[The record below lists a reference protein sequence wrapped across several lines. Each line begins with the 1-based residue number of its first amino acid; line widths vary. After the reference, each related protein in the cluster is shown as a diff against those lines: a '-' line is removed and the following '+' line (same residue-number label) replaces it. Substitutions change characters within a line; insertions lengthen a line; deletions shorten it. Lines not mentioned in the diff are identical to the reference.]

1 MSNLRGRSDQPLGR
15 SVPSEKRLVAP
26 DALRVFLSSR
36 MEELAP
42 ERAAVRA
49 ALEAEGVLA
58 WAFETDAGARPS
70 SARQTYLEELAVSD
84 VYVSIFWKGY
94 GAYTVDEFD
103 AAGASELPR
112 LVYEK
117 TTEAADREP
126 KLQAFLDEV
135 GDVERGVTIRRFA
148 TPTELG
154 ELVADDIRRL
164 RSKLKRIWGT
174 KGKAYTLTPNGAR
187 FDRTARMT
195 PIRRESQDI
204 TDCLARPDHFI
215 DRVDALNRV
224 REAIASGET
233 MVGYVGEPGIG
244 KTAVMRSVAHDRR
257 WTAVRFPDGVGICA
271 PGDTDLHLAD
281 LLRTLWAFFY
291 RVSDR
296 TYVPDDVEVRRN
308 LVGKK
313 ALIFIDDIALPPDQV
328 EQLGGLLP
336 KSVFVVTA
344 GGPASDGNDPLSF
357 VKAVP
362 LEGFDDPEDMVELF
376 SAVYRRPV
384 VGPAREDVAR
394 LCIAAGGSPGRITR
408 LANEAWGSGAP
419 FDEWLVERSA
429 RGGEPISQSL
439 TRRVTPEQ
447 RRLLLILAAFGAD
460 LTTPED
466 VVSRLGVDADT
477 VQAVVGSGDIEEDGP
492 RYRLPGA
499 VYLATSDLGD
509 AKALRGD
516 IFEATVEWV
525 GEASR
530 EEVGENRVFIQ
541 RVLEWGAKNES
552 RRGVLVLA
560 RVVEEPLALTGTW
573 GSWGT
578 VLDLAVAAASA
589 EQDDDTRAW
598 ALHQRGTRALMLGD
612 RRTARRDLRA
622 AYLLYQKRGETGPAA
637 LSRHNLRQGPR
648 AFPLPRGSA
657 LTTFVAIALTLVA
670 VVAAAAVIGGLLD
683 GVGDNGGITTE
694 PVTTIEPGISTEPVT
709 TIEPGISTEP
719 AAELTI
725 TTGSEVNFDEV
736 FATQVGEGR
745 IGLEASHGDFSI
757 NEFEQ
762 GEILFVP
769 EPECASL
776 LSGQQC
782 GATVRWFPSAP
793 GTLDETI
800 MIGGI
805 APLVLIGEAISP
817 LAFEPQE
824 QELSLSVEKPVAGF
838 AAELINIS
846 DAPVDISAV
855 EGYGDFANATIDT
868 QRCPSIF
875 GEGIL
880 DAGESCF
887 ILVTADFSNALP
899 GAILDG
905 GIRVFYG
912 ATNIDARAVVSF
924 AGLSV
929 PVWTR
934 PVPMQ
939 GIWWEIA
946 RRSFTVEW
954 EAVPFASAY
963 GLEASICWD
972 GESNCDQLSG
982 PQIVSSPFG
991 SVFLPLDPAPLDA
1004 KYQLAKDAGLTP
1016 VVVLTAYA
1024 IGTDAAGAEIT
1035 SERSETRHEVTD
1047 GPFEMFGVTYD
1058 PALGSS
1064 LECGKESLSLT
1075 VAIQSFLLDP
1085 GELTVST
1092 WDGGSEQDTRD
1103 EVTAV
1108 VSPTAT
1114 ESLAEVSFI
1123 PSDNS
1128 TLDRIDFLLDSVV
1141 GATENVDFPVSGCIK

>member
-1 MSNLRGRSDQPLGR
+1 MASGERP
-15 SVPSEKRLVAP
+15 VAP

-58 WAFETDAGARPS
+58 WAFEADAGARPG

-84 VYVSIFWKGY
+84 VYVGIFWKGY

-117 TTEAADREP
+117 TTESADREP

-135 GDVERGVTIRRFA
+135 GDVERGATIRRFA
-148 TPTELG
+148 TPSELG
-154 ELVADDIRRL
+154 ELVAGDIRRL
-164 RSKLKRIWGT
+164 RSELKRIWST
-174 KGKAYTLTPNGAR
+174 EGKTYTLTPNGAR

-257 WTAVRFPDGVGICA
+257 WTTDRFPDGVGICVLGD
-271 PGDTDLHLAD
+271 PGLHLAD

-296 TYVPDDVEVRRN
+296 TYVPDDVEVRRD

-328 EQLGGLLP
+328 EQLGGLMP

-362 LEGFDDPEDMVELF
+362 LKGFDDPEDMVELF

-408 LANEAWGSGAP
+408 LANEAWGSGASL
-419 FDEWLVERSA
+419 DEWLVERSA
-429 RGGEPISQSL
+429 RGGEPVSQSL
-439 TRRVTPEQ
+439 TLRLTPEQ

-460 LTTPED
+460 LATPED
-466 VVSRLGVDADT
+466 VVSRLSVDADT
-477 VQAVVGSGDIEEDGP
+477 VQAVVGSGDVEQDSP

-509 AKALRGD
+509 AKSLRGD

-541 RVLEWGAKNES
+541 QVLEWGAKNES

-560 RVVEEPLALTGTW
+560 RAVEEPLALTGTW
-573 GSWGT
+573 GSWGA

-648 AFPLPRGSA
+648 AFPLPRGGA
-657 LTTFVAIALTLVA
+657 LTTFVAIATVL
-670 VVAAAAVIGGLLD
+670 VAAAGAAVID
-683 GVGDNGGITTE
+683 RIIESNGVTTTEGVTNTEGVTTTE
-694 PVTTIEPGISTEPVT
+694 PVTTTVAGRGPVLKVEGLEFEPQLVDTTSEGSTV
-709 TIEPGISTEP
+709 IVRNAGDGK
-719 AAELTI
+719 LTI
-725 TTGSEVNFDEV
+725 TG
-736 FATQVGEGR
+736 
-745 IGLEASHGDFSI
+745 IGVDDPSAFILVDKEQCIGDFEPGDACS
-757 NEFEQ
+757 FEV
-762 GEILFVP
+762 LFAPTERRVYS
-769 EPECASL
+769 AVL
-776 LSGQQC
+776 LFE
-782 GATVRWFPSAP
+782 VDI
-793 GTLDETI
+793 GTDET
-800 MIGGI
+800 
-805 APLVLIGEAISP
+805 APL
-817 LAFEPQE
+817 
-824 QELSLSVEKPVAGF
+824 
-838 AAELINIS
+838 
-846 DAPVDISAV
+846 
-855 EGYGDFANATIDT
+855 T
-868 QRCPSIF
+868 
-875 GEGIL
+875 GEGISEGFAEL
-880 DAGESCF
+880 EDVLSNGSESF
-887 ILVTADFSNALP
+887 
-899 GAILDG
+899 
-905 GIRVFYG
+905 
-912 ATNIDARAVVSF
+912 
-924 AGLSV
+924 
-929 PVWTR
+929 R
-934 PVPMQ
+934 PVHQ
-939 GIWWEIA
+939 
-946 RRSFTVEW
+946 
-954 EAVPFASAY
+954 
-963 GLEASICWD
+963 
-972 GESNCDQLSG
+972 
-982 PQIVSSPFG
+982 
-991 SVFLPLDPAPLDA
+991 
-1004 KYQLAKDAGLTP
+1004 
-1016 VVVLTAYA
+1016 
-1024 IGTDAAGAEIT
+1024 
-1035 SERSETRHEVTD
+1035 
-1047 GPFEMFGVTYD
+1047 
-1058 PALGSS
+1058 
-1064 LECGKESLSLT
+1064 
-1075 VAIQSFLLDP
+1075 QS
-1085 GELTVST
+1085 
-1092 WDGGSEQDTRD
+1092 
-1103 EVTAV
+1103 
-1108 VSPTAT
+1108 
-1114 ESLAEVSFI
+1114 
-1123 PSDNS
+1123 
-1128 TLDRIDFLLDSVV
+1128 
-1141 GATENVDFPVSGCIK
+1141 

>member
-1 MSNLRGRSDQPLGR
+1 MASGERP
-15 SVPSEKRLVAP
+15 VAP

-58 WAFETDAGARPS
+58 WAFEADAGARPG

-84 VYVSIFWKGY
+84 VYVGIFWKGY

-135 GDVERGVTIRRFA
+135 GDVERGATIRRFA
-148 TPTELG
+148 TPSELG
-154 ELVADDIRRL
+154 ELVAGDIRRL
-164 RSKLKRIWGT
+164 RSELKRIWGT
-174 KGKAYTLTPNGAR
+174 EGKTYTLTPNGAR

-257 WTAVRFPDGVGICA
+257 WTTDRFPDGVGICVLGD
-271 PGDTDLHLAD
+271 PGLRLAD

-296 TYVPDDVEVRRN
+296 TYVPDDVEVRRD

-328 EQLGGLLP
+328 ERLGGLMP
-336 KSVFVVTA
+336 NCVFVVTA

-362 LEGFDDPEDMVELF
+362 LKGFDDPEDMVELF

-384 VGPAREDVAR
+384 AGPAREDVAR

-408 LANEAWGSGAP
+408 LANEAWGSGASL
-419 FDEWLVERSA
+419 DEWLVERSA
-429 RGGEPISQSL
+429 RGGEPVSQSL
-439 TRRVTPEQ
+439 TQRVTPEQ

-460 LTTPED
+460 LATPED
-466 VVSRLGVDADT
+466 VVSQLGVDADT
-477 VQAVVGSGDIEEDGP
+477 VQAVVGSGDVEQDSP

-560 RVVEEPLALTGTW
+560 RAVEEPLALTGTW

-598 ALHQRGTRALMLGD
+598 ALHQRGTRARMLGD
-612 RRTARRDLRA
+612 NRTARRDLRA
-622 AYLLYQKRGETGPAA
+622 AYLLHKRRGETGRAA

-648 AFPLPRGSA
+648 VFPLLRGSA
-657 LTTFVAIALTLVA
+657 LTTFLAVAMTLVA
-670 VVAAAAVIGGLLD
+670 VAAGAAVIAGVIDGNGGTETTSEPGTGTTPGTTPGTTTTTNGGTTSTATVPPPSFSVTGEVVDGDSGQPLSPDLVELRPEECDDDVGGCPLRPEIQTAKITRSSFSFD
-683 GVGDNGGITTE
+683 GVPQYDYFLVVEKTGYEKYETLWEVTDNLVVPLIELVAEFIVTGEVVDGDGDPLSPDLVELRPVPCVNGC
-694 PVTTIEPGISTEPVT
+694 PPSPGIQTAM
-709 TIEPGISTEP
+709 I
-719 AAELTI
+719 
-725 TTGSEVNFDEV
+725 TGSSYSF
-736 FATQVGEGR
+736 
-745 IGLEASHGDFSI
+745 HG
-757 NEFEQ
+757 
-762 GEILFVP
+762 VP
-769 EPECASL
+769 
-776 LSGQQC
+776 QHRYQ
-782 GATVRWFPSAP
+782 
-793 GTLDETI
+793 
-800 MIGGI
+800 
-805 APLVLIGEAISP
+805 LV
-817 LAFEPQE
+817 
-824 QELSLSVEKPVAGF
+824 VEKPGYKTSN
-838 AAELINIS
+838 NI
-846 DAPVDISAV
+846 
-855 EGYGDFANATIDT
+855 F
-868 QRCPSIF
+868 
-875 GEGIL
+875 L
-880 DAGESCF
+880 D
-887 ILVTADFSNALP
+887 
-899 GAILDG
+899 
-905 GIRVFYG
+905 
-912 ATNIDARAVVSF
+912 
-924 AGLSV
+924 
-929 PVWTR
+929 
-934 PVPMQ
+934 
-939 GIWWEIA
+939 
-946 RRSFTVEW
+946 
-954 EAVPFASAY
+954 
-963 GLEASICWD
+963 
-972 GESNCDQLSG
+972 
-982 PQIVSSPFG
+982 
-991 SVFLPLDPAPLDA
+991 
-1004 KYQLAKDAGLTP
+1004 
-1016 VVVLTAYA
+1016 
-1024 IGTDAAGAEIT
+1024 
-1035 SERSETRHEVTD
+1035 VTD
-1047 GPFEMFGVTYD
+1047 NLDVPLIE
-1058 PALGSS
+1058 L
-1064 LECGKESLSLT
+1064 
-1075 VAIQSFLLDP
+1075 AII
-1085 GELTVST
+1085 V
-1092 WDGGSEQDTRD
+1092 
-1103 EVTAV
+1103 
-1108 VSPTAT
+1108 
-1114 ESLAEVSFI
+1114 
-1123 PSDNS
+1123 
-1128 TLDRIDFLLDSVV
+1128 ID
-1141 GATENVDFPVSGCIK
+1141 